1 MSSVKLTG
9 NFLATAR
16 CLIFSDGGGITW
28 TFNPNTNTLQASG
41 SGGGV
46 TGLANPSVKA
56 GPAVTNSS
64 GATTAMYS
72 DAAPAI
78 DLTANYAWSGHT
90 GWFGAA
96 AIAQPTTAVG
106 AATFVQVDVTSLVSQ
121 DSTFDGY
128 TLKQVVKALRNLGL
142 LA

>member
-1 MSSVKLTG
+1 MTDVKLTG

-16 CLIFSDGGGITW
+16 CLIFGDGGGISW
-28 TFNPNTNTLQASG
+28 TFDPNTNTLTALG
-41 SGGGV
+41 SGGGS
-46 TGLANPSVKA
+46 T
-56 GPAVTNSS
+56 GPAPPSAKVGPTAVNGS
-64 GATTAMYS
+64 ATTFMAS
-72 DAAPAI
+72 DSAPPI
-78 DLTANYAWSGHT
+78 DLTANYSWSGHA

>member
-1 MSSVKLTG
+1 MTVVKLTG

-16 CLIFSDGGGITW
+16 CLIFADGGGITW

-46 TGLANPSVKA
+46 TGLANPTAKV
-56 GPAVTNSS
+56 GPTAVN
-64 GATTAMYS
+64 GVALTAMAS
-72 DAAPAI
+72 DSAPAI

-96 AIAQPTTAVG
+96 AIAQPTTAG
-106 AATFVQVDVTSLVSQ
+106 AAATFVQVDVTSLVSQ

>member
-16 CLIFSDGGGITW
+16 CLIFADSATGVW
-28 TFNPNTNTLQASG
+28 SFNSNTNTLTITAA
-41 SGGGV
+41 GGG
-46 TGLANPSVKA
+46 TGSANPSAKV
-56 GPAVTNSS
+56 GPVAVN
-64 GATTAMYS
+64 GAATTWLSS
-72 DAAPAI
+72 DSAPAI
-78 DLTANYAWSGHT
+78 DLTANYAWTGNT
-90 GWFGAA
+90 GWFGAT

-106 AATFVQVDVTSLVSQ
+106 SAAFVQVDVTSLVSQ

>member
-1 MSSVKLTG
+1 MPSVKLTG

-16 CLIFSDGGGITW
+16 CLIFADGGGITW
-28 TFNPNTNTLQASG
+28 TFNSNTNTLQASG

-46 TGLANPSVKA
+46 TGFANPSAKV
-56 GPAVTNSS
+56 GPTAVN
-64 GATTAMYS
+64 GTAMTAMAS
-72 DAAPAI
+72 DSAPPI

-96 AIAQPTTAVG
+96 AIAQPTTAVA